1 MRTADTALEL
11 PGVLRRTA
19 PTRVRRHHRRAI
31 ALAAVGLTV
40 VLVRSMTAAVAVTA
54 PGSPR
59 CVHADAADTA
69 DYLTGRICPP
79 EGFAE
84 AFGYDPLLVRTP
96 YGWRYTKPASIGGSC
111 SGPIHEH
118 GPFWDFGAACR
129 MHDYGYDL
137 VRLGLAERPAADRLL
152 YRDMKASCMETE
164 AVRRPACKVLADAA
178 NAVLTVGDATGFDV
192 ERLTEDPAA

>member
-1 MRTADTALEL
+1 MRTANPALEVSAAV
-11 PGVLRRTA
+11 P
-19 PTRVRRHHRRAI
+19 RVTRRHARRH
-31 ALAAVGLTV
+31 AVV
-40 VLVRSMTAAVAVTA
+40 VLGLGSVAFVLLRSMTAAVATTA

-59 CVHADAADTA
+59 CVRTEAASTA
-69 DYLTGRICPP
+69 DYLTGRVCPP

-84 AFGYDPLLVRTP
+84 ALGYEPLLVETP
-96 YGWRYTKPASIGGSC
+96 YGWRFTKPVSAGGSC

-137 VRLGLAERPAADRLL
+137 VRFGVAERPDADQLL
-152 YRDMKASCMETE
+152 YRDMKASCLQTG
-164 AVRRPACKVLADAA
+164 AVERPACKVLADTA

-192 ERLTEDPAA
+192 ELLPQGTAT